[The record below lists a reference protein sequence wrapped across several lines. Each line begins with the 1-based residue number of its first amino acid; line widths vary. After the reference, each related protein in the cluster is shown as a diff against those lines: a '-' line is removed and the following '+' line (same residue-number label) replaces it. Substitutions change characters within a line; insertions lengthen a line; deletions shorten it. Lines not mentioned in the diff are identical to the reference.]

1 MDQGRAERGC
11 HVGRLHASIVA
22 AVQVEIVSDVVC
34 PWCYIGKRRFEKALD
49 DLRHTHPSLEVRVR
63 YKAYQLDPSAPIDAP
78 SPVIDSYA
86 KRFGGPERAAEI
98 IARVSEVAAAEG
110 IEFRMAQALRANTR
124 RAHRLLKFVEVY
136 AEHLQSS
143 VNERLMQAYFHD
155 GLDIGDPVV
164 LAQSARDAGFQHP
177 LLDTMLSTEADEWSQ
192 RVMDDLAWA
201 ADRDITAVPTFVID
215 DAMVIPGAQDTSMFV
230 RILRKLAD
238 K

>member
-1 MDQGRAERGC
+1 
-11 HVGRLHASIVA
+11 
-22 AVQVEIVSDVVC
+22 
-34 PWCYIGKRRFEKALD
+34 
-49 DLRHTHPSLEVRVR
+49 
-63 YKAYQLDPSAPIDAP
+63 
-78 SPVIDSYA
+78 
-86 KRFGGPERAAEI
+86 
-98 IARVSEVAAAEG
+98 
-110 IEFRMAQALRANTR
+110 
-124 RAHRLLKFVEVY
+124 
-136 AEHLQSS
+136 
-143 VNERLMQAYFHD
+143 MQAYFHD

-215 DAMVIPGAQDTSMFV
+215 DAMVIPGAQDMSMFV

>member
-1 MDQGRAERGC
+1 M
-11 HVGRLHASIVA
+11 VA

-49 DLRHTHPSLEVRVR
+49 DLRHTLPSLEVRVR
-63 YKAYQLDPSAPIDAP
+63 YRAYQLDPSAPIDAP

-98 IARVSEVAAAEG
+98 IARVSEVAATEG
-110 IEFRMAQALRANTR
+110 IEFRMAQALRTNTR
-124 RAHRLLKFVEVY
+124 RAHRLLKFVEVH

-155 GLDIGDPVV
+155 GLDIGDPAV
-164 LAQSARDAGFQHP
+164 LAQGARDAGFQHP
-177 LLDTMLSTEADEWSQ
+177 LLDTVLSTDADEWSQ
-192 RVMDDLAWA
+192 RVVDDLAWA

>member
-1 MDQGRAERGC
+1 
-11 HVGRLHASIVA
+11 
-22 AVQVEIVSDVVC
+22 
-34 PWCYIGKRRFEKALD
+34 
-49 DLRHTHPSLEVRVR
+49 
-63 YKAYQLDPSAPIDAP
+63 
-78 SPVIDSYA
+78 
-86 KRFGGPERAAEI
+86 
-98 IARVSEVAAAEG
+98 VSEVAAAEG

-124 RAHRLLKFVEVY
+124 RAHRLLKFVEVH